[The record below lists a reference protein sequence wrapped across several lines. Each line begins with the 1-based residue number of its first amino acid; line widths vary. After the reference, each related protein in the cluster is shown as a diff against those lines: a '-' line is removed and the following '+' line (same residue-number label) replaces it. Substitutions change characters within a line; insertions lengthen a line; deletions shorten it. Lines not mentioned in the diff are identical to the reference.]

1 MIHIIFIPK
10 KDKWLLMS
18 GTTIYGS
25 WRTLSE
31 AKLEKKRI
39 EIKRL

>member
-1 MIHIIFIPK
+1 MIHILFLRK
-10 KDKWLLMS
+10 KNKWLVMS
-18 GTTIYGS
+18 DTTIYGS
-25 WRTLSE
+25 WSTLSE